1 MNEQPGTAR
10 ARRDIGSVTA
20 TVQSGEMQFRCQT
33 GQEESDG
40 PGSAPNHFLVMGL
53 PVQFQTAADL
63 EFGHNVVFLMRLRG
77 KKATSLL
84 GADGEQ
90 VC

>member
-10 ARRDIGSVTA
+10 ARGDIGSVTA
-20 TVQSGEMQFRCQT
+20 TVQSGVKQFRCQT
-33 GQEESDG
+33 VQEPRGG

-53 PVQFQTAADL
+53 PVQFQSAADL
-63 EFGHNVVFLMRLRG
+63 EFGHNVAFLMRLRG